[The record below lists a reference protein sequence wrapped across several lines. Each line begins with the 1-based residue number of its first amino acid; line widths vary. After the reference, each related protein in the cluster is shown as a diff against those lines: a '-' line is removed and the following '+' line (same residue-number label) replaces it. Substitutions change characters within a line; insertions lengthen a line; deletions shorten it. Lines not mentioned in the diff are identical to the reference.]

1 MESVDLSIDTD
12 NELNFMVTVEGSR
25 PGTSSCRFLIEG
37 PDMSYT
43 FPGEIDQTGEVCVTI
58 PSMDKILREGNYR
71 SMLEVFVDDRVFIP
85 LELDINFEK
94 SVRVTAEAVVRK
106 KKEKPKASAVLVNRP
121 VVKEEKTLAPPTVE
135 KKASKPEKIQN
146 PASSSPTLE
155 AKHKKQVSIGDL
167 SEEELRKIIR
177 ETFLRKEK

>member
-25 PGTSSCRFLIEG
+25 PGSSSCRFLIEG
-37 PDMSYT
+37 PEMSYT
-43 FPGEIDQTGEVCVTI
+43 FPGEIDQAGEVCVTI
-58 PSMDKILREGNYR
+58 PSMNKLLKEGKYK

-94 SVRVTAEAVVRK
+94 SVKVTAEAVVRK
-106 KKEKPKASAVLVNRP
+106 KKEKPAASAVLISRSPRQEKKPVALP
-121 VVKEEKTLAPPTVE
+121 VVEEKFTKLEKNVQTLSAKLPP
-135 KKASKPEKIQN
+135 SKE
-146 PASSSPTLE
+146 T
-155 AKHKKQVSIGDL
+155 KKQVSIGDL